1 MDQKNLDMYGGEPIP
16 WSRALEQLEAQT
28 LEVGHGVTYW
38 LATVRPGGRPH
49 IAAVGA
55 LWVDGKFYFT
65 SGAGTRKSRNLAE
78 NPNCVISVSLGDLD
92 PRRRGHGRPG
102 DRQPHPAARRKAL
115 RSAGMAGAR
124 ECRRDHRRVQRAQ
137 RRPPSVGLVR
147 RHTVNRLRGGHGRA
161 QRCVPLALL
170 TADMRKREAVVDP

>member
-1 MDQKNLDMYGGEPIP
+1 MDQKNLDMYGGEPMP

-92 PRRRGHGRPG
+92 LVVEGTAVRVTDSPTLRRAAKLYAAQGWPARVSAAAITAEYSAPSAG
-102 DRQPHPAARRKAL
+102 PHPWDLYVVTPSTAFGVATAEPN
-115 RSAGMAGAR
+115 GASR
-124 ECRRDHRRVQRAQ
+124 WRF
-137 RRPPSVGLVR
+137 
-147 RHTVNRLRGGHGRA
+147 
-161 QRCVPLALL
+161 
-170 TADMRKREAVVDP
+170 